1 MSEERDQ
8 ARQKYGALFFIV
20 RGVLERH
27 DPMHIGAT
35 PDEYEPEVVEV
46 LPGLAAAS
54 TEEDVLSVVHTVFK
68 RMFAPV
74 DVGPRARFAPVASEI
89 WRLTR
94 NRRSHGEDSNRGGGP
109 AS

>member
-8 ARQKYGALFFIV
+8 ARQKYGALFCIV
-20 RGVLERH
+20 RGVLDRH
-27 DPMHIGAT
+27 DPMRIGAT

-46 LPGLAAAS
+46 LPGLAEAS
-54 TEEDVLSVVHTVFK
+54 TEEDVLSLVHAVFK

-74 DVGPRARFAPVASEI
+74 DVGPRAKFAPIASEI

-94 NRRSHGEDSNRGGGP
+94 NQPHP
-109 AS
+109 